1 MPAPLASAVPSA
13 TGRSGT
19 TSPRR
24 VGREPMSRARWC
36 RSVSASCIGLLMR
49 MRFFSVCLKPVWSVL
64 KKPRPPGMARIM
76 LRSSPNALCQ
86 SWSET
91 RRRSWRFSRVSRN
104 RNRRCSGNSMVSAT
118 VSTIHPKR
126 TLRVAHLASPLAS
139 LLSEIGSLRC
149 ALSVGELGRRIS
161 SIE

>member
-1 MPAPLASAVPSA
+1 MPGPRITDPLGGSERGEVE
-13 TGRSGT
+13 GGFFF
-19 TSPRR
+19 
-24 VGREPMSRARWC
+24 
-36 RSVSASCIGLLMR
+36 
-49 MRFFSVCLKPVWSVL
+49 FFS
-64 KKPRPPGMARIM
+64 RI
-76 LRSSPNALCQ
+76 
-86 SWSET
+86 
-91 RRRSWRFSRVSRN
+91 SRN
-104 RNRRCSGNSMVSAT
+104 RNRQCSGNSMVSAT